1 MIDITEIGN
10 YPLTTN
16 SIDVDIDMEKFF
28 SMYSIVSYYSLDKEY
43 KNLAYEQLADVP
55 CLSVTGI
62 RSRWSELLYPS
73 VKFFILVENSKVN
86 DVLNSLR
93 SYNKIRFQEDD
104 LSDYAIRLRK
114 RIVGSLAINS
124 LGKIKNGKMMYND
137 GKLLLCD
144 DKNFLVPKSR
154 KELVCLQI
162 EINEYL
168 NLTAKTTS
176 FSNPRNIEQLRKRG
190 NCVFQVSK
198 DVYGQWWTG
207 LSVKP
212 IVIRN
217 LKDKDLKVEEL
228 YIKKK
233 KFGDKHNIVPYWPY
247 NPENYTHG
255 KLFAISQ
262 VVESVNNKYKEVI
275 KIDFVDSELF
285 HFDQYRPEKDI
296 LASIKTYFTNRN
308 ISFEDPFGTTESKA
322 LISKMKEEFQNVVGD
337 GLQFPKKRVVND
349 MLIKLVEPINDESS
363 ATHYTQSL
371 YRMAHNATA
380 LQHKIF
386 HNNEKE
392 DKFEKAEA
400 RRILVELLVKD
411 CLINRQIPHE
421 LGNMVYEWE
430 FVRYKI
436 NQGNVIGASLSIYK
450 DNMIA
455 IKDYG
460 FSTSELPCDFDSF
473 ARQELLFN
481 QPEKIQGA
489 RDYMAIKKDGNVYLI
504 IDTDEIPILDVSL
517 IDDGYSEI
525 VNGDKPLAFFKRKSE
540 AHKYLRGYVGFHLW
554 KTDGIDGEPNSSY
567 SYIAGINNDN
577 IQLKKDTKMDK
588 MPRARR
594 IFVLHSEHPE
604 LVESHIMN
612 ICEMLKFGFGRWN
625 ELMTYPF
632 PFKFLQEYLDD
643 ATETAYCKHWIEI
656 TYKGDL

>member
-1 MIDITEIGN
+1 
-10 YPLTTN
+10 
-16 SIDVDIDMEKFF
+16 
-28 SMYSIVSYYSLDKEY
+28 
-43 KNLAYEQLADVP
+43 
-55 CLSVTGI
+55 
-62 RSRWSELLYPS
+62 
-73 VKFFILVENSKVN
+73 
-86 DVLNSLR
+86 
-93 SYNKIRFQEDD
+93 
-104 LSDYAIRLRK
+104 
-114 RIVGSLAINS
+114 
-124 LGKIKNGKMMYND
+124 
-137 GKLLLCD
+137 
-144 DKNFLVPKSR
+144 
-154 KELVCLQI
+154 
-162 EINEYL
+162 
-168 NLTAKTTS
+168 
-176 FSNPRNIEQLRKRG
+176 
-190 NCVFQVSK
+190 
-198 DVYGQWWTG
+198 
-207 LSVKP
+207 
-212 IVIRN
+212 
-217 LKDKDLKVEEL
+217 
-228 YIKKK
+228 
-233 KFGDKHNIVPYWPY
+233 
-247 NPENYTHG
+247 
-255 KLFAISQ
+255 
-262 VVESVNNKYKEVI
+262 
-275 KIDFVDSELF
+275 
-285 HFDQYRPEKDI
+285 
-296 LASIKTYFTNRN
+296 
-308 ISFEDPFGTTESKA
+308 
-322 LISKMKEEFQNVVGD
+322 MKEEFQNVVGD

-554 KTDGIDGEPNSSY
+554 PVVKASFQD
-567 SYIAGINNDN
+567 
-577 IQLKKDTKMDK
+577 
-588 MPRARR
+588 
-594 IFVLHSEHPE
+594 E
-604 LVESHIMN
+604 LEN
-612 ICEMLKFGFGRWN
+612 
-625 ELMTYPF
+625 
-632 PFKFLQEYLDD
+632 
-643 ATETAYCKHWIEI
+643 
-656 TYKGDL
+656 